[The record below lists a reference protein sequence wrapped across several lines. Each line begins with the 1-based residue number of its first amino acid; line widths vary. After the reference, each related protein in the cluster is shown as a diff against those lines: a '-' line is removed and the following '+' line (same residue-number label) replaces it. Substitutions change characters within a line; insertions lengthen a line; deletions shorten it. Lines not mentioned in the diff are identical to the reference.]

1 MKKKK
6 SFTEKLLISKLGQE
20 MAQGMTKKNLEYILV
35 QKIMKDSKQN
45 VVYQK
50 SIEVS
55 LKEFL
60 PCKAGVTSIPK
71 EIIMILQ
78 IIAH

>member
-1 MKKKK
+1 
-6 SFTEKLLISKLGQE
+6 
-20 MAQGMTKKNLEYILV
+20 
-35 QKIMKDSKQN
+35 MKDSKRN
-45 VVYQK
+45 VAYQK

-60 PCKAGVTSIPK
+60 PCEAGVTSVPK

-78 IIAH
+78 IIAHWIEQQAMNTWRYK

>member
-1 MKKKK
+1 
-6 SFTEKLLISKLGQE
+6 
-20 MAQGMTKKNLEYILV
+20 
-35 QKIMKDSKQN
+35 MKDSKRN
-45 VVYQK
+45 VAYQK

-60 PCKAGVTSIPK
+60 PCKAGVTSVPK

-78 IIAH
+78 IIAHWIEQQAMNTWRYK